1 MPREPEVDSKIIL
14 KLSSKQASERN
25 EAEEVLEALGPEA
38 VDALIA
44 VLQKEA
50 AAYRKRRTMAYV
62 GLAAFVMVMIVLAAL
77 QSDNVAFITTF
88 TSFMTF
94 ATASQLQKN
103 AARKLAEYDDV
114 RIVGHLAAQLDVQ
127 DGDLRKQVVP
137 RLTQLL
143 PKLRASDSVYIT
155 PEQHAALTRVLKRP
169 NLKKELAFVEA
180 VVRAMEQIGTEE
192 DVEPVRRLAAENGP
206 AARYPAIREAAR
218 ECLPSLEERAERLR
232 EANTLL
238 RAASAPE
245 SPPETLLR
253 PASGSADVD
262 PSGLLRPASTT
273 VTQQDS
279 GQGIHELPLRQ
290 GAD

>member
-1 MPREPEVDSKIIL
+1 MPNEPEVDSKIIL
-14 KLSSKQASERN
+14 KLSSKQASERD
-25 EAEEVLEALGPEA
+25 EAQEALEALGPEA

-50 AAYRKRRTMAYV
+50 VSYRKRRTMAYV
-62 GLAAFVMVMIVLAAL
+62 GLAAFVVVMIVLAVL

-103 AARKLAEYDDV
+103 AAKKLAEYDDV

-143 PKLRASDSVYIT
+143 PRLRASDSVYIT

-169 NLKKELAFVEA
+169 NLKKESAFVEA

-192 DVEPVRRLAAENGP
+192 DVEPVRRLASENGP
-206 AARYPAIREAAR
+206 AARYPAIREAA
-218 ECLPSLEERAERLR
+218 RAERLR

-245 SPPETLLR
+245 SPSETLLR

-262 PSGLLRPASTT
+262 SSNLLRPASTT

-279 GQGIHELPLRQ
+279 VDPLHEQPLRQ
-290 GAD
+290 VAD